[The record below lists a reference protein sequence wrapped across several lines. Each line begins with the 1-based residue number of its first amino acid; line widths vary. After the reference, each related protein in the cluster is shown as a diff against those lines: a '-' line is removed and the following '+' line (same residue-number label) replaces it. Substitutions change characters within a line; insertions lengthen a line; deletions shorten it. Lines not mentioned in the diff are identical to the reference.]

1 MPKENIS
8 TNQFKNRKS
17 QLVYNALNV
26 SKMNL
31 ILAVQLVGLETG
43 KSGNQ
48 AEGANCFDKNKNKI
62 KHMH

>member
-1 MPKENIS
+1 
-8 TNQFKNRKS
+8 
-17 QLVYNALNV
+17 
-26 SKMNL
+26 MNL

-48 AEGANCFDKNKNKI
+48 ADGADCFDKNKNKI